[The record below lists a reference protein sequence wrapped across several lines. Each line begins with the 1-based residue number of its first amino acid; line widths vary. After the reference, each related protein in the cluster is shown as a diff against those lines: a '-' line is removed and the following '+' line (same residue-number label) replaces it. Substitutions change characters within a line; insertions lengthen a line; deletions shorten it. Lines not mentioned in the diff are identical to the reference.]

1 MEGITLHDAK
11 IEQAA
16 LTIQV
21 TVRRWLTRRKK
32 KNLAKSQP
40 FLNKPITEER
50 AMKLQQDID
59 AWQHHHTSPPMTSRL
74 R

>member
-32 KNLAKSQP
+32 KNLAKS
-40 FLNKPITEER
+40 
-50 AMKLQQDID
+50 
-59 AWQHHHTSPPMTSRL
+59 
-74 R
+74 